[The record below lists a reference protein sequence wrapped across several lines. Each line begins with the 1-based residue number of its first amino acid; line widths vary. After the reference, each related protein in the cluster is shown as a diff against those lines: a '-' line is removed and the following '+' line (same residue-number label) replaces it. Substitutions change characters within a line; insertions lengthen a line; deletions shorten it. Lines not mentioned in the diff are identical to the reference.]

1 MANQKTVV
9 IVGGVAGGASCATR
23 LRRQDE
29 YVRIILLE
37 RGPYVSF
44 ANCGLPY
51 YIGGVI
57 EEENDLLVADVDLF
71 RDRFNVDARV
81 NEEVISIDRKNNTVT
96 IRRLAD
102 GQTYNEHY
110 DTLVLSPGAKPIRP
124 PLPGIELPGIF
135 SLRNIPDSRQI
146 KSWIS
151 TQEVQ
156 HAIVIGGGFI
166 GLEMVE
172 NLKAQCIEVV
182 LIERDEQIMPPIDK
196 EMSLPIQWELEKQN
210 VTVKLGQSVTAFK
223 QSNERLLVETDNG
236 FAIETDLVIT
246 SIGVMPESDL
256 AKACGLDIGPRGHI
270 IVDNNLRTSDKNILA
285 LGDAIEVRSA
295 VIDQKTALPLAGPA
309 NRQGR
314 IAADVISGGGRF
326 FRGVQG
332 TAVCGIFNLT
342 MATTGVS
349 EKTLK
354 SQTSIGY
361 DVVYAHPNHHV
372 GYYPGATPIFM
383 KLIFDKMNGRVLGAQ
398 AVGESGV
405 ERRIDTIAMAIQ
417 MNATVFDLEESELC
431 YAPQYGAAKDPVN
444 IIGMIAANVMRG
456 DLHITPWQG
465 MGKDNAIV
473 LDVRDPDEIECGPM
487 PADIRI
493 PLNQLRQRLD
503 ELPKD
508 RPIQIC
514 CAVGARAYNASRLLA
529 QHGFNASLL
538 SGGAETWFCIQE
550 ES

>member
-1 MANQKTVV
+1 MKNNKTVV

-29 YVRIILLE
+29 YVRIILVE

-51 YIGGVI
+51 YIGDII
-57 EEENDLLVADVDLF
+57 EEEESLLVADVDLF

-81 NEEVISIDRKNNTVT
+81 EEEVVSVNREEKSVS
-96 IRRLAD
+96 IRRLSD
-102 GQTYNEHY
+102 GHVYEEHY

-124 PLPGIELPGIF
+124 PLTGIDLPGIF

-146 KSWIS
+146 KNWIG
-151 TQEVQ
+151 TKNVK
-156 HAIVIGGGFI
+156 HAVVIGGGFI

-172 NLKAQCIEVV
+172 NLKEQGIEMV

-196 EMSLPIQWELEKQN
+196 EMSLPIQWELEKHD

-223 QSNERLLVETDNG
+223 ESGNRLLVETDEG
-236 FAIETDLVIT
+236 LSIETQMVIT
-246 SIGVMPESDL
+246 SIGVAPESDL
-256 AKACGLDIGPRGHI
+256 ASACGLEIGPRGHI
-270 IVDNNLRTSDKNILA
+270 VVDKNLRTSDRNILA

-314 IAADVISGGGRF
+314 IVADVITGRGRF

-332 TAVCGIFNLT
+332 TAVCGIFSLT
-342 MATTGVS
+342 MASTGAS

-354 SQTSIGY
+354 NQTSIDY

-372 GYYPGATPIFM
+372 GYYPGATPIYM
-383 KLIFDKMNGRVLGAQ
+383 KLLFDKMNGRVLGAQ

-456 DLHITPWQG
+456 DLHITPWQD
-465 MGKDNAIV
+465 MGKNNAIV
-473 LDVRDPDEIECGPM
+473 LDVRDPDEIECGPI

-503 ELPKD
+503 DLPKE

-514 CAVGARAYNASRLLA
+514 CAVGARAYNATRLLT
-529 QHGFNASLL
+529 QHGFNTSLL
-538 SGGAETWFCIQE
+538 SGGAETWFCVRE
-550 ES
+550 